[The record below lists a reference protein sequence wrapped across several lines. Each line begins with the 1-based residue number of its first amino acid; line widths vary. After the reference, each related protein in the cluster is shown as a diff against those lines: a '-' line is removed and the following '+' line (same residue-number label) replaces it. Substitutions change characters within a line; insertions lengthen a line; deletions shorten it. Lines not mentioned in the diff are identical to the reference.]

1 MVTAISERKSN
12 IKTGGA
18 TSRRNVITVKS
29 RLNKAVVEIN
39 LSFPFLHTDVLQHWL
54 PFCH

>member
-1 MVTAISERKSN
+1 MVTAMPERKSN

-29 RLNKAVVEIN
+29 RLSKAVVELN

>member
-1 MVTAISERKSN
+1 MVTAMPERKSD

-29 RLNKAVVEIN
+29 RLSKAVVELN

>member
-1 MVTAISERKSN
+1 MVTAMPERKSD

-29 RLNKAVVEIN
+29 RLSKTVVELN
-39 LSFPFLHTDVLQHWL
+39 LSFPFLHADVLQHWL

>member
-1 MVTAISERKSN
+1 MVTAMPERKSD
-12 IKTGGA
+12 IKMHCA

-29 RLNKAVVEIN
+29 RLSKAVVELN

>member
-1 MVTAISERKSN
+1 MVTAILERKSN

-29 RLNKAVVEIN
+29 RLSKAAVEIN
-39 LSFPFLHTDVLQHWL
+39 LSFPFLHTDVLQH
-54 PFCH
+54 

>member
-1 MVTAISERKSN
+1 MVTAMPERKSD

-29 RLNKAVVEIN
+29 RLSKAVMEPN
-39 LSFPFLHTDVLQHWL
+39 LSFPFLRTDVLQHWL